1 MKHESIMS
9 PATQQSHPECCPPA
23 VDRPPCCLYCTAHWG
38 MRPTWR
44 RGRRRCCWWSCRW
57 RLRREIKEAGGAGG
71 TPELGFDLCFGG
83 LGVVG
88 VGVAGVVVVAGG
100 GGRGDVVAGVGREIE

>member
-23 VDRPPCCLYCTAHWG
+23 VDRPPGCLYCRAHWG

-44 RGRRRCCWWSCRW
+44 RGRRRCWYWSCRW
-57 RLRREIKEAGGAGG
+57 SLRREILATEGAGG
-71 TPELGFDLCFGG
+71 DPELGFDLCFGG
-83 LGVVG
+83 LDVV
-88 VGVAGVVVVAGG
+88 VDGVVVGG
-100 GGRGDVVAGVGREIE
+100 GGVGLVGRESE